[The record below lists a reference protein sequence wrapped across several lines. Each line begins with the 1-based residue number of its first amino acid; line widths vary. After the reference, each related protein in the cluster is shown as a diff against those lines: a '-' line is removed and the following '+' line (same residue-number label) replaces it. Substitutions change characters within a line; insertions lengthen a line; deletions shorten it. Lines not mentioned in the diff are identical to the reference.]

1 MNLQLM
7 LQAKLAVLK
16 FIQSSFL
23 INIAEKL
30 RLNESTLKKLL
41 TFVDRDDF
49 ENALKD
55 PILSEITKRKN
66 INLAEEWNI
75 YLVLKKRA
83 LKEKFSS
90 LKQQTN
96 NPTNLNNY
104 INESLINL

>member
-55 PILSEITKRKN
+55 SILSEITKRKN

-90 LKQQTN
+90 LAQQTN
-96 NPTNLNNY
+96 NPSKLSNY
-104 INESLINL
+104 LNESFINL